1 LFNDL
6 TPSLDETAPSD
17 TSVQIIHMRLSN
29 KCNFK
34 CVMCNEDASNGI
46 YREHIM
52 RRIEFIP
59 MGETSPYVNDEVF
72 DYAMEH
78 AKDLKLVYF
87 TGGESLLME
96 KHYLLLERLLEVNP
110 TIKLVYDT
118 NGSVQRY
125 KQWDV
130 LELWSK
136 FTTPPKVN
144 FSIDGVGERGEYIRY
159 GMRYPVWVS
168 TYCKVATKYETDMNY
183 AVTALS
189 VFLIAES
196 MLRLYKDTGKFPH
209 LTNCINP
216 PEFTLASVP
225 DAIKRELI
233 RELIR
238 AQLWISTN
246 TDRANKNA
254 TMAIGQ
260 LAYII
265 RVLGSTQHD
274 PQLLQ
279 RLRVEL
285 DAQDGIRYG
294 MSKWRELWPGLSADN
309 LLERN

>member
-1 LFNDL
+1 
-6 TPSLDETAPSD
+6 
-17 TSVQIIHMRLSN
+17 MRLSN